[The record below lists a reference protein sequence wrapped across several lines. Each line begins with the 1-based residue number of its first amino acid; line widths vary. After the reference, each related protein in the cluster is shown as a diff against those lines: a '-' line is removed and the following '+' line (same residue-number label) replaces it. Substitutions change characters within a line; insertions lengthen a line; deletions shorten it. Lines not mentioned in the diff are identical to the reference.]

1 LTITIWPVS
10 RSASSRYCVVSSPV
24 VPSPASDLTADQIA
38 DRLRG
43 SSRYPRFAAAMA
55 EGGQP
60 ETWDPAVHFD
70 RLLDR
75 ILDGL
80 VRAASE

>member
-1 LTITIWPVS
+1 
-10 RSASSRYCVVSSPV
+10 
-24 VPSPASDLTADQIA
+24 
-38 DRLRG
+38 
-43 SSRYPRFAAAMA
+43 MA

-75 ILDGL
+75 VLDGL